1 MNKQIIKRYIGYAGQ
16 VGIVLVSL
24 YLLFTVGMDFYLY
37 DVEYSDGSD
46 DARWTIPNESWD
58 YENTIG
64 LLWWGFYL
72 LVTGIHLFLYFVRLS
87 SMKKFN
93 MWSLP
98 TFNIDGMRVL
108 STILSLSF
116 ILLVFFFHTTM
127 PEVFT
132 PSMSRAEYS
141 DMPCYDGIDSF
152 WSVWISTKWM
162 AFSFFT
168 TLHLL
173 IYILIRKNTLLLNK
187 SENIN
192 SDNA

>member
-1 MNKQIIKRYIGYAGQ
+1 MNKLIIKRYIGYAGQ

-46 DARWTIPNESWD
+46 DARWTIPKERWD
-58 YENTIG
+58 YESTIG
-64 LLWWGFYL
+64 LFWWGFYL

-108 STILSLSF
+108 SAILSLSF
-116 ILLVFFFHTTM
+116 ILLVFFFHTTIQK
-127 PEVFT
+127 VFT
-132 PSMSRAEYS
+132 PSMSRTEYS

-192 SDNA
+192 NGNA

>member
-1 MNKQIIKRYIGYAGQ
+1 MNKLIIKRYIGYAGQ

-46 DARWTIPNESWD
+46 DARWTIPKESWD
-58 YENTIG
+58 YESTIG
-64 LLWWGFYL
+64 LFWWGFYL

-87 SMKKFN
+87 RMKKFN

-108 STILSLSF
+108 SAILSLSF

-173 IYILIRKNTLLLNK
+173 LYILLRKNTLLLNK
-187 SENIN
+187 SVNN
-192 SDNA
+192 NNGNA

>member
-1 MNKQIIKRYIGYAGQ
+1 MNKLIIKRYIGYAGQ

-46 DARWTIPNESWD
+46 DARWTIPKERWD
-58 YENTIG
+58 YESTIG
-64 LLWWGFYL
+64 LFWWGFYL

-108 STILSLSF
+108 SAILSLSF

-192 SDNA
+192 NGNV

>member
-1 MNKQIIKRYIGYAGQ
+1 MNKLIIKRYIGYAGQ

-37 DVEYSDGSD
+37 DVEYSDSSD
-46 DARWTIPNESWD
+46 DARWTIPKERWD
-58 YENTIG
+58 YESTIG
-64 LLWWGFYL
+64 LFWWGFYL

-87 SMKKFN
+87 RMKKFN

-108 STILSLSF
+108 SAILSLSF

-187 SENIN
+187 SVNN
-192 SDNA
+192 NNGNA

>member
-1 MNKQIIKRYIGYAGQ
+1 MNKLIIKRYIGYAGQ

-46 DARWTIPNESWD
+46 DARWTIPKERWD
-58 YENTIG
+58 YESTIG
-64 LLWWGFYL
+64 LFWWGFYL

-87 SMKKFN
+87 RMKKFN

-108 STILSLSF
+108 SAILSLSF

-162 AFSFFT
+162 AFSFFM

-192 SDNA
+192 NGNA

>member
-1 MNKQIIKRYIGYAGQ
+1 MNENMSREYIGYAGQ
-16 VGIVLVSL
+16 IAIVFVSL

-46 DARWTIPNESWD
+46 DARWTIPKERWD
-58 YENTIG
+58 YESTIG
-64 LLWWGFYL
+64 LFWWGFYL

-87 SMKKFN
+87 RMKKFN

-108 STILSLSF
+108 SAILSLSF

-192 SDNA
+192 NGNA

>member
-1 MNKQIIKRYIGYAGQ
+1 MSRKYIGYAGQ
-16 VGIVLVSL
+16 IAIVFVSL

-46 DARWTIPNESWD
+46 DARWTIPNENWD

-87 SMKKFN
+87 STKKFN

-98 TFNIDGMRVL
+98 TFNIGGMRIL
-108 STILSLSF
+108 SVILSLSF
-116 ILLVFFFHTTM
+116 ILFVFFFHTTM

-132 PSMSRAEYS
+132 PSISRAEYS
-141 DMPCYDGIDSF
+141 EMGYYDGIDSF
-152 WSVWISTKWM
+152 WSVWISTKWLG
-162 AFSFFT
+162 FTFFT
-168 TLHLL
+168 AFHLL
-173 IYILIRKNTLLLNK
+173 LYMICRK
-187 SENIN
+187 ENN
-192 SDNA
+192 DRTNLTADF

>member
-1 MNKQIIKRYIGYAGQ
+1 MSRKYIGYAGQ
-16 VGIVLVSL
+16 IAIVFVSL

-37 DVEYSDGSD
+37 DVEYIDGSD

-87 SMKKFN
+87 STKKFN

-98 TFNIDGMRVL
+98 TFNIGGMRIL
-108 STILSLSF
+108 SVILSLSF
-116 ILLVFFFHTTM
+116 ILFVFFFNTTM

-132 PSMSRAEYS
+132 PSVSYEEYGDIS
-141 DMPCYDGIDSF
+141 YYKGIDMF
-152 WSVWISTKWM
+152 WTTLIAIGWM
-162 AFSFFT
+162 IFYFFT
-168 TLHLL
+168 AIHLFL
-173 IYILIRKNTLLLNK
+173 YTINIAVNKNRTNH
-187 SENIN
+187 S
-192 SDNA
+192 SCF

>member
-1 MNKQIIKRYIGYAGQ
+1 MNKLIIKRYIGYAGQ

-24 YLLFTVGMDFYLY
+24 YLLFTVGMDFYLD

-46 DARWTIPNESWD
+46 DARWTIPKERWD
-58 YENTIG
+58 YESTIG
-64 LLWWGFYL
+64 LFWWGFYL

-87 SMKKFN
+87 RMKKFN

-108 STILSLSF
+108 SAILSLSF

-173 IYILIRKNTLLLNK
+173 LYILLRKNTLLLNK
-187 SENIN
+187 SVNN
-192 SDNA
+192 NNGNA

>member
-1 MNKQIIKRYIGYAGQ
+1 MNKLIIKRYIGYAGQ

-108 STILSLSF
+108 SAILSLSF

-173 IYILIRKNTLLLNK
+173 LYILLRKNTLLLNK
-187 SENIN
+187 SVNN
-192 SDNA
+192 NNGNA

>member
-1 MNKQIIKRYIGYAGQ
+1 MNKLIIKRYIGYAGQ

-46 DARWTIPNESWD
+46 DARWTIPKERWD
-58 YENTIG
+58 YESTIG
-64 LLWWGFYL
+64 LFWWGFYL

-87 SMKKFN
+87 RMKKFN

-108 STILSLSF
+108 SAILSLSF

-132 PSMSRAEYS
+132 PSMSRAEYG

-173 IYILIRKNTLLLNK
+173 IYILIRKNTLLLDK

-192 SDNA
+192 NGNA

>member
-1 MNKQIIKRYIGYAGQ
+1 MNKLIIKRYIGYAGQ

-108 STILSLSF
+108 SAILSLSF

-173 IYILIRKNTLLLNK
+173 IYILIRKNTLLLDK

-192 SDNA
+192 NGNA

>member
-1 MNKQIIKRYIGYAGQ
+1 MSRKYIGYAGQ
-16 VGIVLVSL
+16 IAIVFVSL

-87 SMKKFN
+87 STKKFN

-98 TFNIDGMRVL
+98 TFNIGGMRIL
-108 STILSLSF
+108 SVILSLSF
-116 ILLVFFFHTTM
+116 ILFVFFFHTTM

-132 PSMSRAEYS
+132 PSISRAEYS
-141 DMPCYDGIDSF
+141 EMPYYDGIDSF
-152 WSVWISTKWM
+152 WTTLIAIGWM
-162 AFSFFT
+162 IFYFFT
-168 TLHLL
+168 AIHLFL
-173 IYILIRKNTLLLNK
+173 YTINIAVNKNRTNLTADLK
-187 SENIN
+187 SICLM
-192 SDNA
+192 

>member
-1 MNKQIIKRYIGYAGQ
+1 MNKLIIKRYIGYAGQ

-46 DARWTIPNESWD
+46 DARWTIPKESWD
-58 YENTIG
+58 YESTIG
-64 LLWWGFYL
+64 LFWWGFYL

-87 SMKKFN
+87 RMKKFN

-108 STILSLSF
+108 SAILSLSF

-162 AFSFFT
+162 AFAFFT

-173 IYILIRKNTLLLNK
+173 LYILLRKNTLLLNK
-187 SENIN
+187 SVNN
-192 SDNA
+192 NNGNA

>member
-1 MNKQIIKRYIGYAGQ
+1 MNKLIIKRYIGYAGQ

-87 SMKKFN
+87 RMKKFN
-93 MWSLP
+93 MWALP
-98 TFNIDGMRVL
+98 TFNIDGMRIL
-108 STILSLSF
+108 SAILSLFF
-116 ILLVFFFHTTM
+116 ILFVFFFHTTM

-173 IYILIRKNTLLLNK
+173 IYILIRKNTLLLDK

-192 SDNA
+192 NGNA

>member
-1 MNKQIIKRYIGYAGQ
+1 MNKLIIKRYIGYAGQ

-24 YLLFTVGMDFYLY
+24 YLLFAVGMDFYLY

-46 DARWTIPNESWD
+46 DARWTIPKERWD
-58 YENTIG
+58 YESTIG
-64 LLWWGFYL
+64 LFWWGFYL

-87 SMKKFN
+87 RMKKFN

-108 STILSLSF
+108 SAILSLSF

-187 SENIN
+187 SVNN
-192 SDNA
+192 NNGNA

>member
-1 MNKQIIKRYIGYAGQ
+1 MSRKYIGYAGQ
-16 VGIVLVSL
+16 MAIVFVSL

-64 LLWWGFYL
+64 LLLWGFYL

-108 STILSLSF
+108 SAILSLSF

-173 IYILIRKNTLLLNK
+173 IYILIRKNTLLSNK

-192 SDNA
+192 NGNA

>member
-1 MNKQIIKRYIGYAGQ
+1 
-16 VGIVLVSL
+16 
-24 YLLFTVGMDFYLY
+24 MDFYLY

-46 DARWTIPNESWD
+46 DARWTIPKERWD
-58 YENTIG
+58 YESTIG
-64 LLWWGFYL
+64 LFWWGFYL

-87 SMKKFN
+87 RMKKFN

-108 STILSLSF
+108 SAILSLSF

-173 IYILIRKNTLLLNK
+173 LYILLRKNTLLLNK
-187 SENIN
+187 SVNN
-192 SDNA
+192 NNGNA

>member
-1 MNKQIIKRYIGYAGQ
+1 MNKLIIKRYIGYAGQ

-46 DARWTIPNESWD
+46 DARWTIPKERWD
-58 YENTIG
+58 YESTIG
-64 LLWWGFYL
+64 LFWWGFYL

-87 SMKKFN
+87 RMKKFN

-108 STILSLSF
+108 SAILSLSF

-173 IYILIRKNTLLLNK
+173 LYILLRKNTLLLNK
-187 SENIN
+187 SVNN
-192 SDNA
+192 NNGNA

>member
-1 MNKQIIKRYIGYAGQ
+1 MSRKYIGYAGQ
-16 VGIVLVSL
+16 IAIVFVSL

-87 SMKKFN
+87 STKKFN

-98 TFNIDGMRVL
+98 TFNIGGMRIL
-108 STILSLSF
+108 SVILSLSF
-116 ILLVFFFHTTM
+116 ILFVFFFHTTM

-132 PSMSRAEYS
+132 PSISRAEYS
-141 DMPCYDGIDSF
+141 EMPCYDGIDSF
-152 WSVWISTKWM
+152 WSVWISSTWLG
-162 AFSFFT
+162 FTFFT
-168 TLHLL
+168 AFHLL
-173 IYILIRKNTLLLNK
+173 LYMICRKVNNDRTNLTA
-187 SENIN
+187 
-192 SDNA
+192 DF

>member
-1 MNKQIIKRYIGYAGQ
+1 MNKLIIKRYIGYAGQ

-46 DARWTIPNESWD
+46 DARWTIPKESWD

-72 LVTGIHLFLYFVRLS
+72 LVTGTHLFLYFVRLS

-98 TFNIDGMRVL
+98 TYNIDGMRIL
-108 STILSLSF
+108 SAILSLSF
-116 ILLVFFFHTTM
+116 LLLVFFFHTTM

-132 PSMSRAEYS
+132 PSISRAEYS
-141 DMPCYDGIDSF
+141 EMPYYDGIDSF

-162 AFSFFT
+162 VFAFFT

-173 IYILIRKNTLLLNK
+173 LYILLRKNTLLLNK
-187 SENIN
+187 S
-192 SDNA
+192 DNNGNA

>member
-1 MNKQIIKRYIGYAGQ
+1 MNKLIIKRYIGYAGQ

-46 DARWTIPNESWD
+46 DARWTIPKERWD
-58 YENTIG
+58 YESTIG
-64 LLWWGFYL
+64 LFWWGFYL

-108 STILSLSF
+108 SAILSLSF

-173 IYILIRKNTLLLNK
+173 IYILIRKNTLLLDK

-192 SDNA
+192 NGNA

>member
-1 MNKQIIKRYIGYAGQ
+1 MNKLIIKRYIGYAGQ

-46 DARWTIPNESWD
+46 DARWTIPKESWD
-58 YENTIG
+58 YESTIG
-64 LLWWGFYL
+64 LFWWGFYL

-87 SMKKFN
+87 RMKKFN

-108 STILSLSF
+108 SAILSLSF

-173 IYILIRKNTLLLNK
+173 LYILLRKNTLLLNK

-192 SDNA
+192 NGNA

>member
-1 MNKQIIKRYIGYAGQ
+1 MNKLIIKRYIGYAGQ

-46 DARWTIPNESWD
+46 DARWTIPKERWD
-58 YENTIG
+58 YESTIG
-64 LLWWGFYL
+64 LFWWGFYL

-87 SMKKFN
+87 RMKKFN

-108 STILSLSF
+108 SAILSLSF

-141 DMPCYDGIDSF
+141 DMPCYDGINSF

-192 SDNA
+192 NGNA